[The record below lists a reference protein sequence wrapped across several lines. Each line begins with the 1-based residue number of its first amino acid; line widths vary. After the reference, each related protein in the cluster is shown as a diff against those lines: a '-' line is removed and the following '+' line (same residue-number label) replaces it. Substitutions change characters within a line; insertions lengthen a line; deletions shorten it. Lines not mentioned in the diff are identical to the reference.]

1 MDEKGKKKLIYD
13 SSQETKQARQDIY
26 VKLLHR
32 YFHGDSTDKEK
43 QAVEEWDAEHS
54 WSRYTQRMDERKM
67 EEDCEG
73 VWNNLEKKLHFKR
86 KSRKR
91 IIALRN
97 YAAAAVLLLLVLGV
111 GGLYLPNQSRS
122 DSEALV
128 ANYDTYETGMHE
140 RKEIHLPDGSIVH
153 LNRDSHLHLLANE
166 FDRKQREVWLE
177 GEAFFEVSKNP
188 KKEFIIH
195 SGNLKT
201 VVKGTSFNIKAYKD
215 LKEDAITVRSG
226 RVEIFT
232 DNEQL
237 ATLTKNQQLMYNR
250 EKDSYETETADWQ
263 DAASWLDG
271 GFVLNYA
278 NTEELK
284 MRIKQYY
291 GVEMEIRDK
300 ALKGIHLKSSFVEG
314 TKIEEV
320 MNTLCKLYNVKYTI
334 ENSRVILHK

>member
-1 MDEKGKKKLIYD
+1 M
-13 SSQETKQARQDIY
+13 RQDIY

-32 YFHGDSTDKEK
+32 YFNGDSTDKER
-43 QAVEEWDAEHS
+43 QAVEEWDAEYS
-54 WSRYTQRMDERKM
+54 WNHYTQFMDERRM

-73 VWNNLEKKLHFKR
+73 VWNHLEKKLHFKSQ
-86 KSRKR
+86 SRKR
-91 IIALRN
+91 VIALRN
-97 YAAAAVLLLLVLGV
+97 YAAAAVFFLLVLGI
-111 GGLYLPNQSRS
+111 GGYLLLPNHSMS

-128 ANYDTYETGMHE
+128 ANRATYETGMHE
-140 RKEIHLPDGSIVH
+140 REQVNLPDGSIVH
-153 LNRDSHLHLLANE
+153 LNRGSRLHLLTNE

-188 KKEFIIH
+188 VKEFIIH
-195 SGNLKT
+195 SGKLKT

-215 LKEDAITVRSG
+215 LKEDAVTVRSG

-232 DNEQL
+232 DNKSL
-237 ATLTKNQQLMYNR
+237 ATLTQNQQLMYNQ

-263 DAASWLDG
+263 DAAGWLDG

-291 GVEMEIRDK
+291 GVEMEIRDET
-300 ALKGIHLKSSFVEG
+300 LKGMHLKSCFVEG

-320 MNTLCKLYNVKYTI
+320 VSTLCGLYNVKYTI
-334 ENSRVILHK
+334 ENNRVILHK